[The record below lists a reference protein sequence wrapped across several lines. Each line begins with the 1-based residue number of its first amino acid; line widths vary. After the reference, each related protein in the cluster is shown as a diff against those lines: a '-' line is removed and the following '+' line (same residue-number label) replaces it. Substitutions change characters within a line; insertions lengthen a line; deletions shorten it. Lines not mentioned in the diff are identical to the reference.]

1 MTKEL
6 SLFQLFNTINNSKTL
21 GAIVETANEK
31 YNAPLWKSYCDKLQ
45 PQIVDVWR
53 RTLEEK
59 EVAVKA
65 SVVSANSSLPVR
77 SVSGG
82 KELFGNIVRIG
93 HAFTMDAIDISNI
106 IKMGYAGNDISSFYL
121 RKVLEK
127 STAQVVGIHSR
138 INDMTLQGI
147 STGKIIF
154 DSDNNPDGIPYEYD
168 LKIPA
173 SNKLCCKHA
182 TKDWDDDDYPVID
195 DLKRMMAV
203 AKKQRFSPTHFEMT
217 EEKFNRLVSH
227 PLTLAQYRVFAGYSS
242 DAPVSGINSDLVWEK
257 VRTTMGL
264 LPVLIVDDISMI
276 EIDGKPTAS
285 SEAFASSNIVLRGST
300 SFYDLYNSVP
310 LNFYD
315 NNPSTITTAIEENMI
330 VIQKNFQSDPIM
342 EKIGFEAMVMP
353 VAKNPKNVVI
363 LNTNKSATTGLGI

>member
-1 MTKEL
+1 MTHEL

-31 YNAPLWKSYCDKLQ
+31 YNSPLWKSYCDKLP

-82 KELFGNIVRIG
+82 KELFGSIVRIG
-93 HAFTMDAIDISNI
+93 HAFTMDAIDINNI

-127 STAQVVGIHSR
+127 SIAKVVGIHSR

-154 DSDNNPDGIPYEYD
+154 NSDNNPDGIPYEYD

-182 TKDWDDDDYPVID
+182 TKDWDDDDYSVID

-203 AKKQRFSPTHFEMT
+203 AKKQGFSATHFEMT
-217 EEKFNRLVSH
+217 EAKFNRLVSH

-242 DAPVSGINSDLVWEK
+242 DAPVSGIKSDLVWEK

-285 SEAFASSNIVLRGST
+285 SDAFASSNIVLRGST

-363 LNTNKSATTGLGI
+363 LNTNKAASTGLGI